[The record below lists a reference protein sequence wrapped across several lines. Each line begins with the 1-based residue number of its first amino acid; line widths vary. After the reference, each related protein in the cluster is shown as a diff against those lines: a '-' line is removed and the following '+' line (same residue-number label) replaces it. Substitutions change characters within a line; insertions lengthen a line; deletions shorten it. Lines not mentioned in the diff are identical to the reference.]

1 MAARGRSADVRL
13 PRARLHLACPRRPT
27 ALYRRCRFRETCSA
41 PSRKLLICLGDEP
54 GSDSRCNSPVSPNM
68 EGAFRRMKKML
79 ITFFQVS
86 VTVAVLYWVY
96 HDPNR
101 RAQMLEAIRNAHYRW
116 VMLGILAYIVV
127 EVAAAFRWHVLLK
140 VQKIHLS
147 LPRLAGLFF
156 IGMFYNQFL
165 PGGTGGDIMKSYYLL
180 KETPDKKAGA
190 LLAVV
195 FDRFIGLVALVV
207 ITGTLIGL
215 RYDFLSQTPET
226 RQLLWILLLVLS
238 ASIAGLLST
247 FVISGF
253 NLFHSLPEKFPGRE
267 KLIEISAAY
276 HLYAHHWPATLV
288 AFGAS
293 IVAHLATFTT
303 FLCATYALGAAVPLV
318 NFFAVMPIERTIS
331 ALPISFA
338 GIGLREKVFQIM
350 LNGLCGVP
358 EATAILIGSLSFLI
372 VLICCLPGA
381 LVYLF
386 YKPSGVVA
394 HVKLREMQKEVATL
408 EHEISETE

>member
-1 MAARGRSADVRL
+1 
-13 PRARLHLACPRRPT
+13 
-27 ALYRRCRFRETCSA
+27 
-41 PSRKLLICLGDEP
+41 
-54 GSDSRCNSPVSPNM
+54 
-68 EGAFRRMKKML
+68 MKKIL
-79 ITFFQVS
+79 VTLFQLA
-86 VTVAVLYWVY
+86 VTIAVLYWVY

-101 RAQMLEAIRNAHYRW
+101 RAQMAEAIRNAQYHW
-116 VMLGILAYIVV
+116 VIIGILAYVVV
-127 EVAAAFRWHVLLK
+127 EIAAAFRWHVLLK
-140 VQKIHLS
+140 VQGIHLS
-147 LPRLAGLFF
+147 FARLLGLFL

-195 FDRFIGLVALVV
+195 FDRFIGLVALVA

-215 RYDFLSQTPET
+215 RYDFLSQTTET
-226 RQLLWILLLVLS
+226 RNLLWLLLVLLG
-238 ASIAGLLST
+238 ASILSLVST

-253 NLFHSLPEKFPGRE
+253 SLFHRLPAKFPGRE

-276 HLYAHHWPATLV
+276 HLYARHWRATLV

-293 IVAHLATFTT
+293 VVAHLATFTA
-303 FLCATYALGAAVPLV
+303 FLCAAYALGAAVPLV

-338 GIGLREKVFQIM
+338 GIGLREKVLQIM
-350 LNGLCGVP
+350 LHGLCGVP

-372 VLICCLPGA
+372 ILICCLPGA
-381 LVYLF
+381 IVYFF
-386 YKPSGVVA
+386 YKPSGAVA
-394 HVKLREMQKEVATL
+394 HVRLREMQKELAVL
-408 EHEISETE
+408 EQGIGETE